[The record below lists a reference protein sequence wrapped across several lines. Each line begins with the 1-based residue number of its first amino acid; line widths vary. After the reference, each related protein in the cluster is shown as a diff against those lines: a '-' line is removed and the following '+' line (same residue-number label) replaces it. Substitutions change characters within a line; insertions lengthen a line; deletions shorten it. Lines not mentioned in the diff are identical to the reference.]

1 MKAIKHLPLFVVF
14 ASWAVFVAGT
24 VISVIAYAADSPGNA
39 DITESDPK
47 AALEREAMLVTGARQ
62 VTFEGRRAGEGYF
75 SADGSQMVFQSE
87 RESGNPFFQ
96 IYVMDWETGDIER
109 MSPGHG
115 KTTCAWIHPDGKQVL
130 FASTHEDPDARKKQA
145 DEIKLRESGK
155 ERRYAWDYDEHFDI
169 FVYDRHTGESTNR
182 TKTKGYDAEGSWS
195 PDGKL
200 VAFASNRQAYG
211 GELTDEQQE
220 AFKHDA
226 AYMNEIYVMNADGS
240 NVRRL
245 TDAPGYDGGPFF
257 SPDGK
262 RICWRRFTPNGAI
275 AEIMTMNA
283 DGSDQRQLTRLGAMS
298 WAPFYHPSGEYV
310 IFTTNRHGFA
320 NFELYMIDAEG
331 KSTPVRVTHTKGFDG
346 LPVFTPDG
354 KKLAWTTNRTA
365 SGRSQIFVADWNH
378 EKAREVLGLGA
389 AQADDDT
396 QVADALQAATASSQ
410 KTTSDF
416 SPEDIMRHVD
426 YLCRPELEGRL
437 TGTKG
442 EQLATAYVA
451 AYLDN
456 LGLEPAGD
464 EDGWFQKFEFTSGV
478 ALGEKNKLQWGD
490 KQHEVGKQWTPVSF
504 SAIGQAEAAPVVFAG
519 YGIVAPEEDGKDGY
533 DSFVHL
539 DVSDKWVLV
548 FRYMPDQISAERRQQ
563 LARYSSLRYKA
574 MLARDKG
581 ARGLILVS
589 GPNSKVKQQLVR
601 LRFDGSLA
609 GTSVPVISV
618 TDDLAQEWL
627 DQNDKKLKDLQD
639 KLDTGEPMMGFGL
652 EDIQLSAS
660 IDVRQVKRTG
670 RNALGR
676 LRSGDRPSD
685 QVVIVGAHVDHLG
698 KGPSGSSLARD
709 DETEA
714 IHYGADDNASGVAAM
729 LEVAEYLAGQKASG
743 KLKLKRDILFAAWSG
758 EELGLIGSSHFA
770 KTFKPKPTPAHGAHH
785 GAHGAPKD
793 DDSLYPAIAACLN
806 MDMVGR
812 LDKKLILQGI
822 GSSSI
827 WRGEIER
834 RNAPVGLPIG
844 LQEDSYLPTD
854 ASTFFMRGVPIL
866 SAFTGSHS
874 EYHTPRDTP
883 EKLNYEGAAK
893 ISRLMALLAR
903 SLAMRDTP
911 PDYAAQ
917 AGPKKG
923 ARRANLRAY
932 LGTIPDY
939 AEADVKGLKLSGVA
953 KNGPAEKAGV
963 RSGDLVVELAG
974 KKIEN
979 IYDYTYAIEA
989 LKIGQ
994 PIKIVVQRGDRRITL
1009 EVVPGSRE

>member
-1 MKAIKHLPLFVVF
+1 MI
-14 ASWAVFVAGT
+14 STVAEVG
-24 VISVIAYAADSPGNA
+24 VLAHAAAGFGHADS
-39 DITESDPK
+39 TESDPR
-47 AALEREAMLVTGARQ
+47 AAAQREAAFVTGARQ
-62 VTFEGRRAGEGYF
+62 LTFEGRRAGEGYF

-96 IYVMDWETGDIER
+96 IYVMDRETGDIER
-109 MSPGHG
+109 VSPGHG
-115 KTTCAWIHPDGKQVL
+115 KTTCAWLHPKGDQVL
-130 FASTHEDPDARKKQA
+130 FASTHEDPAARKKQV
-145 DEIKLRESGK
+145 DEIKLRESGQQ
-155 ERRYAWDYDEHFDI
+155 RRYAWDYDEHFDI
-169 FVYDRHTGESTNR
+169 YVYDRQAAKFTNL
-182 TKTKGYDAEGSWS
+182 TKAKGYDAEGSWS

-200 VAFASNRQAYG
+200 IAFASNRQAYAG
-211 GELTDEQQE
+211 QLTDEQRK
-220 AFKHDA
+220 AFEHDA
-226 AYMNEIYVMNADGS
+226 AYMNDIYVMNADGS

-245 TDAPGYDGGPFF
+245 TDTPGYDGGPFF
-257 SPDGK
+257 SPDGE

-275 AEIMTMNA
+275 AEIMTMNV

-298 WAPFYHPSGEYV
+298 WAPFYHPSGKYL

-320 NFELYMIDAEG
+320 NFELYLVDVDG

-346 LPVFTPDG
+346 LPAFTPDG
-354 KKLAWTTNRTA
+354 RSLAWTTNRTA
-365 SGRSQIFVADWNH
+365 SKRSQIFMADWNH
-378 EKAREVLGLGA
+378 EQALKSLGLGTT
-389 AQADDDT
+389 QADDGT
-396 QVADALQAATASSQ
+396 TVAEALRAASTSSQ
-410 KTTSDF
+410 HTTADF
-416 SPEDIMRHVD
+416 SPQDIMRHVD
-426 YLCRPELEGRL
+426 YLCRPVLEGRL

-451 AYLDN
+451 AYLDHI
-456 LGLEPAGD
+456 GLEPAGD
-464 EDGWFQKFEFTSGV
+464 EGSWFQEFAFTSGV
-478 ALGEKNKLQWGD
+478 ALGEKNQLRWGNR
-490 KQHEVGKQWTPVSF
+490 QYEMGKQWTPVSF
-504 SAIGQAEAAPVVFAG
+504 SATGDAQVAPVVFAG
-519 YGIVAPEEDGKDGY
+519 YGIVAPDEGEQDGY

-539 DVSDKWVLV
+539 DISDKWVLV

-589 GPNSKVKQQLVR
+589 GPNSKVKHQLVR

-609 GTSVPVISV
+609 GTSVPVLSV
-618 TDDLAQEWL
+618 TDDLAQQWL
-627 DQNDKKLKDLQD
+627 DQQNKQLKDLQD

-652 EDIQLSAS
+652 DGVELSAS

-670 RNALGR
+670 RNVLGR
-676 LRSGDRPSD
+676 LRSGDKPSE
-685 QVVIVGAHVDHLG
+685 QTVIVGAHVDHLG
-698 KGPSGSSLARD
+698 KGPSSSSLARD
-709 DETEA
+709 DETEK
-714 IHYGADDNASGVAAM
+714 IHFGADDNASGVAAM
-729 LEVAEYLAGQKASG
+729 LEVAEYLAEQQANG
-743 KLKLKRDILFAAWSG
+743 KLSMKRDILFAAWSG

-770 KTFKPKPTPAHGAHH
+770 KTFKPKIAHAHGAHH
-785 GAHGAPKD
+785 GAHGHPKA

-812 LDKKLILQGI
+812 LDKKLILQGV
-822 GSSSI
+822 GSSSV

-834 RNAPVGLPIG
+834 RNVPVGLPIA

-866 SAFTGSHS
+866 SAFSGSHS

-883 EKLNYEGAAK
+883 DKLNYEGAAK
-893 ISRLMALLAR
+893 TSQLIALLAR
-903 SLAMRDTP
+903 SLTMRETP
-911 PDYAAQ
+911 PDYVAQ

-923 ARRANLRAY
+923 ARRAHLRAY

-939 AEADVKGLKLSGVA
+939 AESDVKGLKLSGVA
-953 KNGPAEKAGV
+953 KNGPAAKAGV
-963 RSGDLVVELAG
+963 RGGDVVVELAG

-994 PIKIVVQRGDRRITL
+994 PVKIVVQRDDRRITL